1 MQFLLSILIVFVP
14 ERDLVAGTVEHA
26 ASSDIIQER
35 CKKVVAIFSPS
46 FLKSRENEFLSNF
59 AQYVGIQTG
68 QYIIIPVILKDCIIP
83 SQFNLLSKL
92 KYEPQKKIVNFW
104 DRLLCKTLGVPGQ
117 KLKEFPELK
126 EYKDYSAKAQEIAYR
141 PNQQQS
147 ISHTSATNQ
156 PQAARI
162 ASQQS
167 SFTDAVLAAAGG
179 KNESTINDTLTDY
192 TNDAYR

>member
-1 MQFLLSILIVFVP
+1 M
-14 ERDLVAGTVEHA
+14 AGTVEHA

-35 CKKVVAIFSPS
+35 CKKVIAIFSPS

-68 QYIIIPVILKDCIIP
+68 QYIIIPVILKDCVIP

-104 DRLLCKTLGVPGQ
+104 DRLLCKTLGVPAQ

-126 EYKDYSAKAQEIAYR
+126 EYKDYSTNAKELAYQ
-141 PNQQQS
+141 PSQQQS
-147 ISHTSATNQ
+147 ISHTATSQ
-156 PQAARI
+156 PQQARI
-162 ASQQS
+162 ASQNR
-167 SFTDAVLAAAGG
+167 SFTDAVLAAAGD
-179 KNESTINDTLTDY
+179 NNDTTINDTLTDY
-192 TNDAYR
+192 INHGYR